1 MIVYCTNSFIEEYHK
16 LIKKKQYKD
25 LENIFLDFFLNNT
38 FEIVATGNRL
48 YGPEHI
54 PYLKKRIPDAG
65 GYRLYL
71 LADKKTQNVYIN
83 FIHAKRQPLG
93 YDNIGIEKKKELHD
107 SVLVSR
113 NDVKSLFKLSRCTV
127 TGAALF
133 TPCKKDGSVK
143 EIL

>member
-1 MIVYCTNSFIEEYHK
+1 MVAYCTGSFIEEYQK

-25 LENIFLDFFLNNT
+25 LENLFLDFFLNNT

-48 YGPEHI
+48 YGPEHL

-65 GYRLYL
+65 GYRVYL
-71 LADKKTQNVYIN
+71 LADNNSKNVYIN

-107 SVLVSR
+107 TILVSR
-113 NDVKSLFKLSRCTV
+113 NNKTDLFIVSRNPDTFK
-127 TGAALF
+127 ADF
-133 TPCKKDGSVK
+133 TPV
-143 EIL
+143 

>member
-1 MIVYCTNSFIEEYHK
+1 MVVYCTGSFIEGYQK

-25 LENIFLDFFLNNT
+25 LETLFLDFFLNNT

-65 GYRLYL
+65 GYRVYL
-71 LADKKTQNVYIN
+71 LADNKSKNVYIN

-93 YDNIGIEKKKELHD
+93 YDNIGTEKKKELHD

-113 NDVKSLFKLSRCTV
+113 NNKIDLFIVSRNPETLKAEFNPV
-127 TGAALF
+127 
-133 TPCKKDGSVK
+133 
-143 EIL
+143 